1 MKARQEKLIDLLG
14 SEGIQFYIPVFQRSY
29 TWSQAQCDE
38 LWRDMLK
45 SANEECDH
53 FTGAVLCMPESDG
66 LSYQIVDGQ
75 QRLAT
80 LTLLMIALHDFLGKR
95 DTSIMGLDASR
106 VEATYFG
113 TPDKPRLTMNEADNP
128 TLRALEFPS
137 HAQPAPA
144 HAQPTGGTQ
153 SQSTQ
158 PAPSH
163 AQPAPTYTQPTGGA
177 QAQSQPQ
184 VQVQSA
190 QPIEGTQSQSQP
202 QSQPQSQK
210 LKDNVGFFREKL
222 NDPELDLLS
231 LWKGIRSLNCI
242 FVELDTGDNA
252 QVVFESLNSKGVQ
265 LTTADLC
272 RNYLLAG
279 LPQAEQMRLYEDF
292 WEPIED
298 LFGDDP
304 GSLRLNNAIL
314 GWLTVRFRRIRAKGD
329 KEAYH
334 VFRRYMQEEF
344 SGTIEVL
351 MGELYNFC
359 TVWAENYR
367 YHPIKQYKSATNWST
382 LGPKTLVSH
391 IPIKP
396 ASPEALE
403 FYAKH
408 FGIVTKR

>member
-1 MKARQEKLIDLLG
+1 MKARQEKLIGLLD
-14 SEGIQFYIPVFQRSY
+14 SEDTQFYIPVFQRSY
-29 TWSQAQCDE
+29 TWSKAQCDE

-45 SANEECDH
+45 SASEECDH
-53 FTGAVLCMPESDG
+53 FTGAVLCMPEPDG
-66 LSYQIVDGQ
+66 LSYQVVDGQ

-80 LTLLMIALHDFLGKR
+80 LTLLMVALRNFLGER
-95 DTSIMGLDASR
+95 DASIMGLDATTI
-106 VEATYFG
+106 EATYFG
-113 TPDKPRLTMNEADNP
+113 SPDKPRLTMNEADNP
-128 TLRALEFPS
+128 TLRSLEFPTY
-137 HAQPAPA
+137 AQPDGRARA
-144 HAQPTGGTQ
+144 
-153 SQSTQ
+153 
-158 PAPSH
+158 
-163 AQPAPTYTQPTGGA
+163 
-177 QAQSQPQ
+177 
-184 VQVQSA
+184 
-190 QPIEGTQSQSQP
+190 
-202 QSQPQSQK
+202 QK
-210 LKDNVGFFREKL
+210 LKDSVAFFRKRL
-222 NDPELDLLS
+222 DDPELDLLS
-231 LWKGIRSLNCI
+231 LWKGVRSLNCI

-279 LPQAEQMRLYEDF
+279 LPQAEQVRLYEDF

-344 SGTIEVL
+344 TGTIEAL

-391 IPIKP
+391 VPIKP

-408 FGIVTKR
+408 FGIMTKR

>member
-1 MKARQEKLIDLLG
+1 MKAQQEKLIDLLG

-80 LTLLMIALHDFLGKR
+80 LTLLMIALRDFLGER
-95 DTSIMGLDASR
+95 DASIMGLDASR

-113 TPDKPRLTMNEADNP
+113 TPDKPRLTMNAADNP
-128 TLRALEFPS
+128 TLLSLEFPS

-144 HAQPTGGTQ
+144 HAQPAGGTQ

-190 QPIEGTQSQSQP
+190 QPIEGTQSQSQS

-210 LKDNVGFFREKL
+210 LKDNVRFFREKL
-222 NDPELDLLS
+222 DDPELDLLS

-344 SGTIEVL
+344 SGTIEAL

>member
-80 LTLLMIALHDFLGKR
+80 LTLLMIALRDFLGER
-95 DTSIMGLDASR
+95 DASIMGLDASR

-113 TPDKPRLTMNEADNP
+113 TPDKPRLTMNAADNP
-128 TLRALEFPS
+128 TLLSLEFPK
-137 HAQPAPA
+137 HAQPA
-144 HAQPTGGTQ
+144 
-153 SQSTQ
+153 
-158 PAPSH
+158 
-163 AQPAPTYTQPTGGA
+163 GGA
-177 QAQSQPQ
+177 QAQNAQPTDAAQAQNAQPTEGAQPTKGTQPQ
-184 VQVQSA
+184 
-190 QPIEGTQSQSQP
+190 P
-202 QSQPQSQK
+202 QK

-222 NDPELDLLS
+222 DDPELDLLS